1 MMALRLA
8 LKKFEE
14 PLPLTP
20 RACGHGH
27 IGKMF
32 TRPGLVVFRAG
43 AMLAAS
49 EMTSPQWS
57 RHITAPAAGPRWRI
71 DHDTGRNTGLTPR
84 MYGGLSMVRS
94 GKSAHDGRGRGHRDE
109 EIGEIV

>member
-1 MMALRLA
+1 MRLSTGS
-8 LKKFEE
+8 
-14 PLPLTP
+14 LPLTL

-49 EMTSPQWS
+49 EMTSPS
-57 RHITAPAAGPRWRI
+57 GAGILLSQLRCEDGELTILKFLI
-71 DHDTGRNTGLTPR
+71 DKNKKNDIIN
-84 MYGGLSMVRS
+84 
-94 GKSAHDGRGRGHRDE
+94 
-109 EIGEIV
+109 I